1 MKRHKV
7 LSLGLLLLA
16 ATSASAQRYMRVWQN
31 GESDRI
37 ALSDINYSQGGS
49 VITIGDKTYT
59 IAEVDSITM
68 VRTITVHIKDNQAT
82 VNLNNAPGV
91 TYTAEGGHVVINNTN
106 DKEEMEFVLSGTSN
120 DASIT
125 YNGVYKCKFHLDGL
139 NLTSTKGAALD
150 IQCGKRIDLFLV
162 DGTTNSLTDC
172 AGGLQKAAFYCKGHM
187 EVEGGGSLTVAG
199 HTRHAIGTNENLILK
214 ENTGNI
220 TVTNAVSDAIHAG
233 QYFWMDGGTLD
244 LTGMAGDGIQAEV
257 TNDPTEELN
266 GLLFI
271 NGGSINMKVTGNDVK
286 GIKCDGDLTIT
297 GGNINIDVTGG
308 GSKGISAPMNMLIN
322 EDSNPTNIMINASG
336 KIYTDPETDEDVR
349 CMGINVK
356 GNLTIESGTVTVYN
370 TSAGSRGIKID
381 GTYTKG
387 ANAKVTASIKN

>member
-68 VRTITVHIKDNQAT
+68 VRTITVQIKDNQAT

-199 HTRHAIGTNENLILK
+199 YTRHAIGTNEYLILK

-220 TVTNAVSDAIHAG
+220 TVTNAASDAIHAG

-244 LTGMAGDGIQAEV
+244 LTGMAGDGIQAGAKGEHLPAGPGKLIAKV
-257 TNDPTEELN
+257 PDSSHDV
-266 GLLFI
+266 
-271 NGGSINMKVTGNDVK
+271 GG
-286 GIKCDGDLTIT
+286 C
-297 GGNINIDVTGG
+297 
-308 GSKGISAPMNMLIN
+308 A
-322 EDSNPTNIMINASG
+322 
-336 KIYTDPETDEDVR
+336 DVR
-349 CMGINVK
+349 HGGHLVRVDRLQQRLELRLLQRVGDK
-356 GNLTIESGTVTVYN
+356 SSAG
-370 TSAGSRGIKID
+370 AGSRQDVVRIQRADVQGLRLRADCLVGNRQPRIRQVLIVAGRRIFD
-381 GTYTKG
+381 IC
-387 ANAKVTASIKN
+387 AAR

>member
-16 ATSASAQRYMRVWQN
+16 ATSVSAQRYMRIWQN

-49 VITIGDKTYT
+49 VITIGDKTYAT
-59 IAEVDSITM
+59 ADVDSITM
-68 VRTITVHIKDNQAT
+68 VRTITVNIKDNQAM

-106 DKEEMEFVLSGTSN
+106 ATEEMEFVLSGTSS

-150 IQCGKRIDLFLV
+150 IQCGKRIDVFLV

-172 AGGLQKAAFYCKGHM
+172 ANGLQKAAFYCKGHM
-187 EVEGGGSLTVAG
+187 EVEGSGSLTVAG
-199 HTRHAIGTNENLILK
+199 YSRHAIGTNEYLILK

-220 TVTNAVSDAIHAG
+220 TVTNAVNDAIHAG
-233 QYFWMDGGTLD
+233 QYFLMDGGTLNI
-244 LTGMAGDGIQAEV
+244 TGMAGDGIQAEI

-266 GLLFI
+266 GQLFI

-286 GIKCDGDLTIT
+286 GIKCDADLAIT
-297 GGNINIDVTGG
+297 GGNINIDVTGA
-308 GSKGISAPMNMLIN
+308 GSKGIAVPTNMVIN
-322 EDSNPTNIMINASG
+322 EATNPTNILINASG

-349 CMGINVK
+349 CMGMNIK

-370 TSAGSRGIKID
+370 TASGSRGIKVD

>member
-16 ATSASAQRYMRVWQN
+16 ATSVSAQRYMRIWQN

-49 VITIGDKTYT
+49 VITIGDKTYAT
-59 IAEVDSITM
+59 SDVDSITM
-68 VRTITVHIKDNQAT
+68 VRTITVNIKDNQAM

-106 DKEEMEFVLSGTSN
+106 ATEEMEFVLSGTSS

-150 IQCGKRIDLFLV
+150 IQCGKRIDVFLV

-199 HTRHAIGTNENLILK
+199 YSRHAIGTNEYLILK

-220 TVTNAVSDAIHAG
+220 TVTNAVNDAIHAG
-233 QYFWMDGGTLD
+233 QYFLMDGGTLNI
-244 LTGMAGDGIQAEV
+244 TGMAGDGIQAEI

-266 GLLFI
+266 GQLFI

-286 GIKCDGDLTIT
+286 GIKCDADLAIT
-297 GGNINIDVTGG
+297 GG
-308 GSKGISAPMNMLIN
+308 
-322 EDSNPTNIMINASG
+322 
-336 KIYTDPETDEDVR
+336 
-349 CMGINVK
+349 
-356 GNLTIESGTVTVYN
+356 
-370 TSAGSRGIKID
+370 
-381 GTYTKG
+381 
-387 ANAKVTASIKN
+387 